1 MEYTEL
7 DIRLK
12 EVNHFA
18 DILVAKLNEIE
29 FESYAEDENGVKAYV
44 QTQLLNKDAV
54 KEIISEISELT
65 ELSFTISKVKQEN
78 WNAEWESNYTPVFI
92 NKTCVIRAHFHNA
105 FPDVRH
111 EIIITP
117 KMSFGTGHHETTSL
131 MMNEMLELNF
141 KGKSVLDMGS
151 GTGVLAILAS
161 KLGAINLVGIDFDKW
176 AFKNAKE
183 NTVLN
188 NISNIHLIHGDVN
201 AIGNAKYDVILAN
214 INRNIILND
223 IEIYI
228 GAMADAAIIL
238 LSGFLEEDIPLILE
252 RTEQLGLQLVVSKNK
267 NKWQFLYLKRV

>member
-1 MEYTEL
+1 
-7 DIRLK
+7 
-12 EVNHFA
+12 
-18 DILVAKLNEIE
+18 
-29 FESYAEDENGVKAYV
+29 
-44 QTQLLNKDAV
+44 
-54 KEIISEISELT
+54 
-65 ELSFTISKVKQEN
+65 
-78 WNAEWESNYTPVFI
+78 
-92 NKTCVIRAHFHNA
+92 VIRAHFHNA

-214 INRNIILND
+214 INKNIILND

-238 LSGFLEEDIPLILE
+238 LSGFLEEDVPLILE